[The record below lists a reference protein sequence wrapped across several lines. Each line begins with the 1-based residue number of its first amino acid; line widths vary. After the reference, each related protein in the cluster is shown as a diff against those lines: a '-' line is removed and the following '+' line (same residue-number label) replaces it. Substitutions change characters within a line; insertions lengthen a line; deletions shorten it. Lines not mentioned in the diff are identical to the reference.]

1 MDNICKYLNWSIHP
15 MVKSKTEQTLPIAE
29 LLPEGLS
36 EAAISEIAVL
46 VNNVISEQVEDK
58 TRELESKV
66 RGFMRSRID
75 ELKDQALRELHEE
88 DETMRNASLFE
99 SVKTLMALEI
109 NKNDE
114 GNAVSDLVEEQKE
127 FEAEVEVL
135 TDELRKSFEENER
148 TNNLVEALTTKVD
161 KLEGDKATLLEA
173 VEILEESKDQPFK
186 SSEKAVIISE
196 DVDKKEVDELDI
208 LSRAQN
214 DLLTPEVM
222 KFMPQSNT

>member
-1 MDNICKYLNWSIHP
+1 MS
-15 MVKSKTEQTLPIAE
+15 KSKTEQTLPIAE

-36 EAAISEIAVL
+36 EAAVSEIAAL

-58 TRELESKV
+58 TRQLETKV
-66 RGFMRSRID
+66 KGFIRTRVD

-148 TNNLVEALTTKVD
+148 TNNLVDALTTKVD

>member
-1 MDNICKYLNWSIHP
+1 MI
-15 MVKSKTEQTLPIAE
+15 KSKTEQTLPIAE

-36 EAAISEIAVL
+36 EAAISEIALL

-66 RGFMRSRID
+66 MGFIRSRVD
-75 ELKDQALRELHEE
+75 DLKDQALRELREE

-99 SVKTLMALEI
+99 SVKTLMALEL

-135 TDELRKSFEENER
+135 TDELRKSFEENEK
-148 TNNLVEALTTKVD
+148 TNTLLQILTTKVD
-161 KLEGDKATLLEA
+161 KLEEDKATLLEA
-173 VEILEESKDQPFK
+173 VDILEESKDSPFK
-186 SSEKAVIISE
+186 SSEKAIIITE
-196 DVDKKEVDELDI
+196 DVDKKEVDDLDM

-222 KFMPQSNT
+222 KFMPQSNLE